1 MSMARERPQGLV
13 PIGGSESLGL
23 VLAAGVILAVTGVF
37 QVLVGIAGLSGDDE
51 VLKTTKYAFQM
62 TLTTWGW
69 IHLVIGIV
77 SIGIGVGLLMGKS
90 WAYVFGLVIAVLSM
104 VSNFAFLPHAPIWSL
119 VVIAFDVF
127 VIRALAFELNNP
139 E

>member
-1 MSMARERPQGLV
+1 MSMARERPKGLV
-13 PIGGSESLGL
+13 PVGGSESLGL
-23 VLAAGVILAVTGVF
+23 VLAAGMILAVTGAF

-62 TLTTWGW
+62 NLTTWGW

-77 SIGIGVGLLMGKS
+77 SIGVGVGLLMGRS
-90 WAYVFGLVIAVLSM
+90 WAYVFGLAIAVLSV
-104 VSNFAFLPHAPIWSL
+104 VSNFAFLPQAPIWSL
-119 VVIAFDVF
+119 VVIAFDVI
-127 VIRALAFELNNP
+127 VIRALIFELNNP

>member
-1 MSMARERPQGLV
+1 
-13 PIGGSESLGL
+13 L
-23 VLAAGVILAVTGVF
+23 VLAAGMILAVTGVF

-62 TLTTWGW
+62 NLTTWGW

-77 SIGIGVGLLMGKS
+77 SIAIGVGLVMGKS
-90 WAYVFGLVIAVLSM
+90 WAYVSGLAVAVLSV

>member
-13 PIGGSESLGL
+13 AIGGSESLGM
-23 VLAAGVILAVTGVF
+23 VLAAGMILAVTGVF

-62 TLTTWGW
+62 NLTTWGW

-77 SIGIGVGLLMGKS
+77 SIGVGVGLLMGRS
-90 WAYVFGLVIAVLSM
+90 WAYVFGLAIAVLSV
-104 VSNFAFLPHAPIWSL
+104 VSNFAFLPQAPIWSL
-119 VVIAFDVF
+119 VVIAFDVI
-127 VIRALAFELNNP
+127 VIRALIFELNNP

>member
-1 MSMARERPQGLV
+1 MSMARERPKGLV
-13 PIGGSESLGL
+13 PVGGSESLGL
-23 VLAAGVILAVTGVF
+23 VLAAGMILAVTGVF

-62 TLTTWGW
+62 NLTTWGW

-77 SIGIGVGLLMGKS
+77 SIGVGVGLLMGRS
-90 WAYVFGLVIAVLSM
+90 WAYVFGLAIAVLSV
-104 VSNFAFLPHAPIWSL
+104 VSNFAFLPQAPIWSL
-119 VVIAFDVF
+119 VVIAFDVI
-127 VIRALAFELNNP
+127 VIRALIFELNNP